1 MMPAHRSFLALS
13 IGDTVTLGSARGA
26 IVTPGPS
33 RWYALRVT
41 PQHEDQAEA
50 WLRLRGVYA
59 FHPVL
64 MRRVRQGGHVRLYA
78 RRYLPGYVFA
88 RFRGDPVRHAVL
100 TCPFITGALCRS
112 DGQWGVL
119 EPDRLRQIHAMRQL
133 DAKGEAARKVKAAQ
147 RLAAA
152 LARPGEAAMFTGG
165 AFAGARCEVVE
176 LNADGGAT
184 VRMNL
189 FGGEVLVSAQAADL
203 VGLRKQA

>member
-1 MMPAHRSFLALS
+1 MMPAHRSFLSLS
-13 IGDTVTLGSARGA
+13 VGDAVTLDRTTGA

-33 RWYALRVT
+33 RWYALRVA
-41 PQHEDQAEA
+41 PQREDQAEA

-64 MRRVRQGGHVRLYA
+64 MRRVTRAGKVRDYA

-88 RFRGDPVRHAVL
+88 RFRGEPRAHLVL
-100 TCPFITGALCRS
+100 ACPFITGALCRS
-112 DGQWGVL
+112 DGAWGVL
-119 EPDRLRQIHAMRQL
+119 EPQKLAAIHAMRKL
-133 DAKGEAARKVKAAQ
+133 DAEGEAARKAKAAQ
-147 RLAAA
+147 RRAAS

-176 LNADGGAT
+176 INADGGAT
-184 VRMNL
+184 VRMSL

-203 VGLRKQA
+203 VGLHKGA

>member
-1 MMPAHRSFLALS
+1 MMPAHRSFLSLSVGDSVSLGHAPAALVS
-13 IGDTVTLGSARGA
+13 
-26 IVTPGPS
+26 PGPA

-41 PQHEDQAEA
+41 PQREDQAEA

-64 MRRVRQGGHVRLYA
+64 MRRVTRAGKVRDYA

-88 RFRGDPVRHAVL
+88 RFRGEPRAHLVL
-100 TCPFITGALCRS
+100 NCPFITGALCRS
-112 DGQWGVL
+112 DGDWGVL
-119 EPDRLRQIHAMRQL
+119 EPQKLTAIHAMRKL
-133 DAKGEAARKVKAAQ
+133 DAEGEVARKVKAAQ
-147 RLAAA
+147 RRAAS

-184 VRMNL
+184 VRMSL
-189 FGGEVLVSAQAADL
+189 FGGEVLVAAQAADL
-203 VGLRKQA
+203 VGLHKGA